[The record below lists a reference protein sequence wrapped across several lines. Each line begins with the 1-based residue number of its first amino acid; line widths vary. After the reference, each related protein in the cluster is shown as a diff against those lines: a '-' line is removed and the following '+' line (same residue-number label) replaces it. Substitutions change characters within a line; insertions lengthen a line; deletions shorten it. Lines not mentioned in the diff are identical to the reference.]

1 VIGVLLSFL
10 IVGIIYRKEA
20 FYMAQSDLSQQ
31 QQDEALLQKFG
42 YKQELR
48 RSLGFISNFA
58 VAFSYISV
66 STGTFSLFYLG
77 ILAGGPAFFWTWFIV
92 AIGQFIV
99 ALNFAELSSHFP
111 IAGSIY
117 QWSKRLSGFTLGW
130 FTGWIY
136 FFAGVLTIT
145 AVAFTVPIPLLAIF
159 TGIPA
164 TILGMPSAVF
174 IALVSIVVGTIINI
188 AGVRLVAFVN
198 NIGVAA
204 EILGMFVFALVLLI
218 FFNHQ
223 SLSFLFTGPTANVA
237 PQVLSKSL
245 GVPGAQWT
253 PPLGDVYIGAFAAA
267 MFMSLFVIYG
277 FDTAGTLGEE
287 TRDPQRNAPRGVLWA
302 IGLSSIAG
310 ILFLGGTILSI
321 KDLPR
326 IENIAAGANP
336 NIPFT
341 GTLPTIITDA
351 LGTNWGNIY
360 LGVVLIAVCVC
371 TLAIQSATIR
381 LMFSMGRDGRLP
393 FGSVWGNVNPIFR
406 TPLWA
411 GVAVMVLSALPFI
424 YSTAIGVIVTGATGL
439 IYVSYF
445 MNNIASLGARMRGW
459 PRVKAPFSLGQ
470 WGMLINIL
478 ALIYGGVMI
487 INFLWFGGLRNI
499 YTNPVMGSA
508 FPTWA
513 NIPVLGGTPIFEFS
527 LVVLFGVGAIYWFG
541 FKRRAVI
548 AGGEK
553 RAEALSD

>member
-1 VIGVLLSFL
+1 
-10 IVGIIYRKEA
+10 
-20 FYMAQSDLSQQ
+20 MAQSDVSQQ

-66 STGTFSLFYLG
+66 STGTFSLFALG
-77 ILAGGPAFFWTWFIV
+77 ILAGGPAFYWTWFIV

-99 ALNFAELSSHFP
+99 ALNFAELASHFP

-130 FTGWIY
+130 FTGWFY

-159 TGIPA
+159 PGIPA
-164 TILGMPSAVF
+164 TILGLNNAVF
-174 IALVSIVVGTIINI
+174 IGLVAIVVGTIINI
-188 AGVRLVAFVN
+188 AGVRLVAIIN

-204 EILGMFVFALVLLI
+204 EIIGMFVFALVLLI

-223 SLSFLFTGPTANVA
+223 PLSFLFTGSTVSPA
-237 PQVLSKSL
+237 SL
-245 GVPGAQWT
+245 GGQWT
-253 PPLGDVYIGAFAAA
+253 PGFDDTFFGAFAAA

-302 IGLSSIAG
+302 IGLSAIAG

-326 IENIAAGANP
+326 IETIAAGANP
-336 NIPFT
+336 NIPAT

-351 LGTNWGNIY
+351 LGTNWGNVY

-393 FGSVWGNVNPIFR
+393 FGRVWGSVNPIFR

-411 GVAVMVLSALPFI
+411 GVAVMILSAIPFL

-470 WGMLINIL
+470 WGMLVNIL
-478 ALIYGGVMI
+478 ALVYGGLMI
-487 INFLWFGGLRNI
+487 INFLWFGGLRNV

-508 FPTWA
+508 FSSWA
-513 NIPVLGGTPIFEFS
+513 NIPLLGGTPIFEFS

>member
-1 VIGVLLSFL
+1 
-10 IVGIIYRKEA
+10 
-20 FYMAQSDLSQQ
+20 MAQSDLSQQ

-99 ALNFAELSSHFP
+99 ALNFAELASHFP

-159 TGIPA
+159 PGIPA
-164 TILGMPSAVF
+164 TILGLNNAVF
-174 IALVSIVVGTIINI
+174 IALLSILIGTIINVL
-188 AGVRLVAFVN
+188 GVRLVSIVN

-223 SLSFLFTGPTANVA
+223 SLGFLFTGPTPKVSQEA
-237 PQVLSKSL
+237 L
-245 GVPGAQWT
+245 GGLWT
-253 PPLGDVYIGAFAAA
+253 PPFTIYFGAFAAA

-287 TRDPQRNAPRGVLWA
+287 TKDPQRNAPRGILWA
-302 IGLSSIAG
+302 IGLSAIAG

-321 KDLPR
+321 KDLPK
-326 IENIAAGANP
+326 IEGIAASAN
-336 NIPFT
+336 FT
-341 GTLPTIITDA
+341 QTLPTIITDA
-351 LGTNWGNIY
+351 LGTNWGDVY
-360 LGVVLIAVCVC
+360 LLVVLIAVCVC

-393 FGSVWGNVNPIFR
+393 FGRVWGSVNPVFR

-411 GVAVMVLSALPFI
+411 GVAVMVLSAIPFI

-439 IYVSYF
+439 IYTAYF
-445 MNNIASLGARMRGW
+445 MNNIATLGARMRGW

-470 WGMLINIL
+470 WGILVNIV

-499 YTNPVMGSA
+499 YTNPVMGTA
-508 FPTWA
+508 FPVWA
-513 NIPVLGGTPIFEFS
+513 NIPLLGGTPIFEFS

-548 AGGEK
+548 ASGEK

>member
-1 VIGVLLSFL
+1 
-10 IVGIIYRKEA
+10 
-20 FYMAQSDLSQQ
+20 MAQSDVSQQ

-42 YKQELR
+42 YRQELR

-99 ALNFAELSSHFP
+99 ALNFAELASHFP

-204 EILGMFVFALVLLI
+204 EIIGMFVFALVLLI

-223 SLSFLFTGPTANVA
+223 SLGFLFNGPTANVS
-237 PQVLSKSL
+237 PQVLSQNL
-245 GVPGAQWT
+245 GIPGAQWT

-302 IGLSSIAG
+302 IGLSAIAG

-326 IENIAAGANP
+326 IETIAAGANP

-351 LGTNWGNIY
+351 LGTNWGNVY
-360 LGVVLIAVCVC
+360 LGVVLVAVCVC

-393 FGSVWGNVNPIFR
+393 FGRVWGSVNPIFR

-411 GVAVMVLSALPFI
+411 GVAVMILSAIPFL

-445 MNNIASLGARMRGW
+445 MNNIASLGARIRGW

-470 WGMLINIL
+470 WGMLVNIL
-478 ALIYGGVMI
+478 ALVYGGLMI
-487 INFLWFGGLRNI
+487 INFLWFGGLRNV

-508 FPTWA
+508 FSSWA
-513 NIPVLGGTPIFEFS
+513 NIPLLGGTPIFEFS

>member
-1 VIGVLLSFL
+1 
-10 IVGIIYRKEA
+10 
-20 FYMAQSDLSQQ
+20 MAQGDLSQQ
-31 QQDEALLQKFG
+31 QQDEALLEKFG

-48 RSLGFISNFA
+48 RTLGFISNFA

-77 ILAGGPAFFWTWFIV
+77 ILAGGPAFYWTWFIV

-99 ALNFAELSSHFP
+99 ALNFAELASHFP

-136 FFAGVLTIT
+136 FFAGILTIT
-145 AVAFTVPIPLLAIF
+145 SVAFTVPILLLAIF
-159 TGIPA
+159 PGIPA
-164 TILGMPSAVF
+164 TILGMNSAVF
-174 IALVSIVVGTIINI
+174 IALLSILIGTIINV
-188 AGVRLVAFVN
+188 AGVRLFAIIN
-198 NIGVAA
+198 NIGVGA
-204 EILGMFVFALVLLI
+204 EIIGMFIFALVLLI

-223 SLSFLFTGPTANVA
+223 SLGFLFTGPTPKVSQEA
-237 PQVLSKSL
+237 LGSL
-245 GVPGAQWT
+245 WT
-253 PPLGDVYIGAFAAA
+253 PPFTGYFGAFAAA

-287 TRDPQRNAPRGVLWA
+287 TKDPQRNAPRGILWA
-302 IGLSSIAG
+302 VGLSAIAG

-321 KDLPR
+321 KDLPK
-326 IENIAAGANP
+326 IEGIAAGAN
-336 NIPFT
+336 FT
-341 GTLPTIITDA
+341 QTLPTIITDA
-351 LGTNWGNIY
+351 LGTNWGDVY
-360 LGVVLIAVCVC
+360 LLVVLIAVCVC

-393 FGSVWGNVNPIFR
+393 FGRVWGSVNPVFR

-411 GVAVMVLSALPFI
+411 GIAVMVLSALPFI
-424 YSTAIGVIVTGATGL
+424 YSQAIGVLVTGATGL
-439 IYVSYF
+439 IYTAYF
-445 MNNIASLGARMRGW
+445 MNNIATLGARLRGW

-470 WGMLINIL
+470 WGILVNIL

-487 INFLWFGGLRNI
+487 VNFLWFGGLRNV
-499 YTNPVMGSA
+499 YTNPVMGTA
-508 FPTWA
+508 FSSWA
-513 NIPVLGGTPIFEFS
+513 NIPVLGGMPIFEFS
-527 LVVLFGVGAIYWFG
+527 LIVLFGVGAIYWFG

-553 RAEALSD
+553 AAEALAD

>member
-1 VIGVLLSFL
+1 
-10 IVGIIYRKEA
+10 
-20 FYMAQSDLSQQ
+20 MAQSNPTQQ

-42 YKQELR
+42 YNQELR
-48 RSLGFISNFA
+48 RTLGFLSNFA

-117 QWSKRLSGFTLGW
+117 QWSKRLSGYTLGW
-130 FTGWIY
+130 FTGWFY

-159 TGIPA
+159 PGIPA

-188 AGVRLVAFVN
+188 AGVRVMSIIN
-198 NIGVAA
+198 NIGVVA
-204 EILGMFVFALVLLI
+204 EIIGMFVFALVLLI

-223 SLSFLFTGPTANVA
+223 PLSFLFTPSSVSPA
-237 PQVLSKSL
+237 SL
-245 GVPGAQWT
+245 GGPGAQWT
-253 PPLGDVYIGAFAAA
+253 PPLGDAYIGAFAAA
-267 MFMSLFVIYG
+267 LFMSLFVIYG

-287 TRDPQRNAPRGVLWA
+287 TNDPQRNAPRGVLWA
-302 IGLSSIAG
+302 IGLSAIAG
-310 ILFLGGTILSI
+310 VLFLGGTILSI
-321 KDLPR
+321 NKLSD
-326 IENIAAGANP
+326 IEAVASGAN
-336 NIPFT
+336 FT
-341 GTLPTIITDA
+341 QTLPTIIQQA
-351 LGTNWGNIY
+351 LGTNWGNVY
-360 LGVVLIAVCVC
+360 LGIVLIAVCVC

-393 FGSVWGNVNPIFR
+393 FGKIWGTVNPTLR
-406 TPLWA
+406 TPIWA
-411 GVAVMVLSALPFI
+411 GIAVAVLSAIPFI

-445 MNNIASLGARMRGW
+445 LNNTASLGARSRGW
-459 PRVKAPFSLGQ
+459 PRTKAPFSLGR

-478 ALIYGGVMI
+478 ALVYGGLMI

-499 YTNPVMGSA
+499 YTNPVMGTA
-508 FPTWA
+508 FPAWV

-527 LVVLFGVGAIYWFG
+527 LVVLVVVGGIYWFG

>member
-1 VIGVLLSFL
+1 
-10 IVGIIYRKEA
+10 
-20 FYMAQSDLSQQ
+20 MAQSDVSQQ

-42 YKQELR
+42 YRQELR

-99 ALNFAELSSHFP
+99 ALNFAELASHFP

-188 AGVRLVAFVN
+188 VGVRVVAFVN

-204 EILGMFVFALVLLI
+204 EIIGMFVFALVLLI

-223 SLSFLFTGPTANVA
+223 SLGFLFNGPTANVS
-237 PQVLSKSL
+237 PQVLSQNL
-245 GVPGAQWT
+245 GIPGAQWT

-302 IGLSSIAG
+302 IGLSAIAG

-326 IENIAAGANP
+326 IETIAAGANP

-351 LGTNWGNIY
+351 LGTNWGNVY
-360 LGVVLIAVCVC
+360 LGVVLVAVCVC

-393 FGSVWGNVNPIFR
+393 FGRVWGSVNPIFR

-411 GVAVMVLSALPFI
+411 GVAVMILSAIPFL

-470 WGMLINIL
+470 WGMLVNIL
-478 ALIYGGVMI
+478 ALVYGGLMI
-487 INFLWFGGLRNI
+487 INFLWFGGLRNV

-508 FPTWA
+508 FSSWA
-513 NIPVLGGTPIFEFS
+513 NIPLLGGTPIFEFS

>member
-1 VIGVLLSFL
+1 
-10 IVGIIYRKEA
+10 
-20 FYMAQSDLSQQ
+20 MAQSDLSQRQ
-31 QQDEALLQKFG
+31 KDEALLQKFG

-48 RSLGFISNFA
+48 RTLGFLSNFA

-92 AIGQFIV
+92 AIGQFII

-130 FTGWIY
+130 FTGWFY

-159 TGIPA
+159 PGIPA
-164 TILGMPSAVF
+164 TILGMPNAVF

-188 AGVRLVAFVN
+188 AGVRLMSIIN
-198 NIGVAA
+198 NIGVVA
-204 EILGMFVFALVLLI
+204 EIIGMFLFALVLLI

-223 SLSFLFTGPTANVA
+223 PLSFLFTPSNVSPA
-237 PQVLSKSL
+237 SL
-245 GVPGAQWT
+245 GGPGAQWT
-253 PPLGDVYIGAFAAA
+253 PGLGDTYIGAFAAA
-267 MFMSLFVIYG
+267 LFMSLFVIYG

-287 TRDPQRNAPRGVLWA
+287 TNDPQRNAPRGVLWA
-302 IGLSSIAG
+302 IGLSAIAG
-310 ILFLGGTILSI
+310 VLFLGGTLLSI
-321 KDLPR
+321 NKLSD
-326 IENIAAGANP
+326 IEAIASGAN
-336 NIPFT
+336 FT
-341 GTLPTIITDA
+341 QTLPAIIQQA
-351 LGTNWGNIY
+351 LGTSWGNVY
-360 LGVVLIAVCVC
+360 LGVVFIAVCVC

-393 FGSVWGNVNPIFR
+393 FGKVWGTVNPTFR
-406 TPLWA
+406 TPMWA
-411 GVAVMVLSALPFI
+411 GIAVAVLSALPFI

-439 IYVSYF
+439 IYLSYF
-445 MNNIASLGARMRGW
+445 LNNIASLGARTRGW
-459 PRVKAPFSLGQ
+459 PRTKAPFSLGR
-470 WGMLINIL
+470 WGMLVNTL
-478 ALIYGGVMI
+478 ALVYGGLMI

-499 YTNPVMGSA
+499 YTNPVMGIP
-508 FPTWA
+508 FPSWA

-527 LVVLFGVGAIYWFG
+527 LFVLFVVGAIYWFG